1 MLVLLSPPPFSPV
14 QTLPSRS
21 DDWEASVELS
31 AGEGPEVVAQAG
43 GESRAGPGPGAPSY
57 TLHIWFGRR
66 SAASLSSCC
75 SLRGA
80 ARTM

>member
-1 MLVLLSPPPFSPV
+1 MLALLSPPPFSPV
-14 QTLPSRS
+14 ETLSSPSDGRETS
-21 DDWEASVELS
+21 EELS

-57 TLHIWFGRR
+57 TLQVWFGRR
-66 SAASLSSCC
+66 SAASLSCCC

-80 ARTM
+80 ACTM